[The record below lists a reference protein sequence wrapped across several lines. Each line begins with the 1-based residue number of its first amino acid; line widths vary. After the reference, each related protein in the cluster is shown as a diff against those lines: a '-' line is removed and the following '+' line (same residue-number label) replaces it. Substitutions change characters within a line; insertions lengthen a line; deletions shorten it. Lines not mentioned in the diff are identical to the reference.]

1 LACSRLASRRRPARS
16 DSKEVWEHKPEVGM
30 SFARDDG
37 EGPTETEVCALMKV
51 LIGVDPHKG
60 SVAVAAVDEATGEF
74 LERAS
79 FPQNRA
85 GLRSLERWA
94 RRFAERR
101 WAVENAGGLGR
112 HLAGRLAAAGESV
125 VDVPPKLSA
134 RVRVLSSFAGNAR
147 KNDGVDALAT
157 ALAASRNE
165 RLAAVDPE
173 AASEALRLLSE
184 RREDLVAERTR
195 ALNRL
200 HALLRDL
207 LPGGVVG
214 KLSADRAARIL
225 RGIRPKEG
233 ASARL
238 RRGLASEVLR
248 DVRTLDRKI
257 ADLSGRIEAEVEASG
272 TTLTQIFG
280 VGPILAATII
290 GAVGN
295 VGRFP
300 SKGHFAS
307 YSGTAPLEASSG
319 DVVRRRLSLAGN
331 RKLNYALHMVATCQA
346 RSEVRGG
353 AYYRK
358 KIAEGKS
365 RKEALRCLKRRVC
378 DAVFRSLVADSRAPS
393 SSAA

>member
-1 LACSRLASRRRPARS
+1 
-16 DSKEVWEHKPEVGM
+16 M
-30 SFARDDG
+30 SSAHANSSGKD
-37 EGPTETEVCALMKV
+37 PTETEVRALMKV

-60 SVAVAAVDEATGEF
+60 SVAVAVVDEAKGEL

-94 RRFAERR
+94 KRFPERR

-112 HLAGRLAAAGESV
+112 HLAGRLAAADEFV

-134 RVRVLSSFAGNAR
+134 RIRVLSSGNAR
-147 KNDGVDALAT
+147 KNDGLDALAT

-165 RLAAVDPE
+165 RLAAVD
-173 AASEALRLLSE
+173 SESDSEVLRLLSE

-200 HALLRDL
+200 HGLLRDL
-207 LPGGVVG
+207 VPGGIAG
-214 KLSADRAARIL
+214 TLSADRAARIL
-225 RGIRPKEG
+225 RGIRPKGG

-238 RRGLASEVLR
+238 RRSLASEILR

-257 ADLSGRIEAEVEASG
+257 ADLNWRIEAEVEASG
-272 TTLTQIFG
+272 TTLTEIFG
-280 VGPILAATII
+280 IGPILAARII
-290 GAVGN
+290 GTVGD

-307 YSGTAPLEASSG
+307 YSGTASVEASSG
-319 DVVRRRLSLAGN
+319 EVVRHRLSLAGN
-331 RKLNYALHMVATCQA
+331 RKLNYALHIVAICQA
-346 RSEVRGG
+346 RSDARGG
-353 AYYRK
+353 SYYRK

-365 RKEALRCLKRRVC
+365 RKEALRCLKRRIS
-378 DAVFRSLVADSRAPS
+378 DAVFRSLMTDSRAPS
-393 SSAA
+393 RSAA

>member
-1 LACSRLASRRRPARS
+1 VRS
-16 DSKEVWEHKPEVGM
+16 DSKEVWEQKPEVGM
-30 SFARDDG
+30 SFARVDG
-37 EGPTETEVCALMKV
+37 EGPTETEVPALMKV

-60 SVAVAAVDEATGEF
+60 SVAVAALDQATGEL
-74 LERAS
+74 LERAG
-79 FPQNRA
+79 FPQNHA
-85 GLRSLERWA
+85 GLKALERWA
-94 RRFAERR
+94 KRFPKRR

-134 RVRVLSSFAGNAR
+134 RVRVLSSGNAR

-157 ALAASRNE
+157 ALAASRND

-173 AASEALRLLSE
+173 DSSEVLRLLSE

-207 LPGGVVG
+207 LPGGVAG
-214 KLSADRAARIL
+214 KLSAERAARIL
-225 RGIRPKEG
+225 RSIRPKG

-238 RRGLASEVLR
+238 RRRLASEVLR
-248 DVRTLDRKI
+248 DVRTLDTKI
-257 ADLSGRIEAEVEASG
+257 ADLGGRIEAEIEASG
-272 TTLTQIFG
+272 TTLTEIFG
-280 VGPILAATII
+280 IGPILAARII
-290 GAVGN
+290 GTVGD

-300 SKGHFAS
+300 SKAHFAS
-307 YSGTAPLEASSG
+307 YSGTAPVEASSG
-319 DVVRRRLSLAGN
+319 DVVRHRLSLAGN
-331 RKLNYALHMVATCQA
+331 RHLNYALHMVAICQA
-346 RSEVRGG
+346 RSDARGG
-353 AYYRK
+353 TYYRK
-358 KIAEGKS
+358 KMAEGKS
-365 RKEALRCLKRRVC
+365 RKEALRCLKRRIS